1 MRPHTALLATQGI
14 RVQRAAIRFRASAS
28 LTRPAATYVARA
40 ARPGVAPFDTMRT
53 SLCGVGAFGAASSRR
68 TPYPA
73 SVSSSRASLATQAS
87 VKTRDV
93 VDVLKE
99 RGLLDACTNEDE
111 LREAAASGSL
121 SVYCGFDPTADSLH
135 LGNLLGIVVLAWFQ
149 RCGHTPVALLG
160 GATGRV
166 GDPSGKSAER
176 PVLDDATINANTEGI
191 KKILEDVLRN
201 SAEMAAED
209 GVTDAKAAVVMN
221 NLEWF
226 GTMGFLEFLRE
237 VGKYARV
244 GTMMGKDSVKTR
256 LDSEQGMSFTE
267 FSYQLLQG
275 YDFCHLFNTHDV
287 RVQVGGSDQ
296 WGYITAGTDLIRR
309 ILDKDQTEGKGGAFG
324 VTFPLLLKENGQ
336 KFGKS
341 EDGAV
346 WLAPSRLSPYK
357 FYQYLVQSTDADV
370 IRFMKML
377 TFMPLEEIKEMEAAM
392 TNDDYAPN
400 TAQKKLAEEVTRF
413 VHGADGLRK
422 ALKAT
427 QGLRPGA
434 DTVLDAET
442 LEALAEVIPTSE
454 LKLDEVLG
462 QPVVDVMAL
471 AGLQKSKGEA
481 KRLVKGGGARL
492 NNVKVESEDA
502 VVGEADVIEGRVMM
516 LAAGKKNKMLIK
528 IV

>member
-1 MRPHTALLATQGI
+1 M
-14 RVQRAAIRFRASAS
+14 QRAAIRFRASAS

-53 SLCGVGAFGAASSRR
+53 SLCGVGAFGAPSPRR

-73 SVSSSRASLATQAS
+73 SVSSSRASLATRAS
-87 VKTRDV
+87 VKTQTDV

-111 LREAAASGSL
+111 LREAAAIGSL

-191 KKILEDVLRN
+191 KAILEDVLRN

-275 YDFCHLFNTHDV
+275 YDFCHLFKEHDV

-296 WGYITAGTDLIRR
+296 WGNITAGTDLIRR
-309 ILDKDQTEGKGGAFG
+309 IVDVDAADDGKSRAFG
-324 VTFPLLLKENGQ
+324 ITFPLLLKENGQ

-341 EDGAV
+341 EEGAV
-346 WLAPSRLSPYK
+346 WLAASRLSPYK
-357 FYQYLVQSTDADV
+357 FYQYMVQSTDADV

-377 TFMPLEEIKEMEAAM
+377 TFMPMEEIAAM
-392 TNDDYAPN
+392 ETAMTTHEDYKPN
-400 TAQKKLAEEVTRF
+400 TAQRKLAEETTRF
-413 VHGADGLRK
+413 VHGAEGLRK

-427 QGLRPGA
+427 EGLRPGA

-442 LEALAEVIPTSE
+442 LEALAEVIPTAE
-454 LKLDEVLG
+454 LRADEVLG

-492 NNVKVESEDA
+492 NNKKVETEDA
-502 VVGEADVIEGRVMM
+502 VVGEADVIKGRVMM
-516 LAAGKKNKMLIK
+516 LAAGKKNKMLIR

>member
-1 MRPHTALLATQGI
+1 MPHL
-14 RVQRAAIRFRASAS
+14 ASAS
-28 LTRPAATYVARA
+28 P
-40 ARPGVAPFDTMRT
+40 
-53 SLCGVGAFGAASSRR
+53 
-68 TPYPA
+68 
-73 SVSSSRASLATQAS
+73 SRASFATRAA
-87 VKTRDV
+87 TGRDV
-93 VDVLKE
+93 VDVLKQ

-111 LREAAASGSL
+111 LRESAASGSL

-176 PVLDDATINANTEGI
+176 PVLDEATINANTEGI
-191 KKILEDVLRN
+191 RAILEDVLRN
-201 SAEMAAED
+201 SAEMASED
-209 GVTDAKAAVVMN
+209 GVTDVKTAVVMN

-226 GTMGFLEFLRE
+226 GGMGFLEFLRDI
-237 VGKYARV
+237 GKYARV
-244 GTMMGKDSVKTR
+244 GTMMAKDSVKTR

-275 YDFCHLFNTHDV
+275 YDFCHLFKAHDV

-296 WGYITAGTDLIRR
+296 WGNITAGTDLIRR
-309 ILDKDQTEGKGGAFG
+309 VVDTDRTSEEKGAARAFG

-341 EDGAV
+341 EEGAV
-346 WLAPSRLSPYK
+346 WLAANRLSPYK
-357 FYQYLVQSTDADV
+357 FYQYMVQSTDADV

-377 TFMPLEEIKEMEAAM
+377 TFVPMEEIAEIETAM
-392 TNDDYAPN
+392 GAEGYVPN
-400 TAQKKLAEEVTRF
+400 TAQRKLAEETTRF
-413 VHGADGLRK
+413 VHGPEGLRK

-427 QGLRPGA
+427 AGLRPGA

-442 LEALAEVIPTSE
+442 LEALAEVIPTAE
-454 LKLDEVLG
+454 LRRDEVLG

-492 NNVKVESEDA
+492 NNQKVDAEDT

-528 IV
+528 VVG

>member
-1 MRPHTALLATQGI
+1 
-14 RVQRAAIRFRASAS
+14 
-28 LTRPAATYVARA
+28 
-40 ARPGVAPFDTMRT
+40 
-53 SLCGVGAFGAASSRR
+53 
-68 TPYPA
+68 
-73 SVSSSRASLATQAS
+73 
-87 VKTRDV
+87 VKTQTDV

-191 KKILEDVLRN
+191 KAILENVLRN

-275 YDFCHLFNTHDV
+275 YDFCHLFKDARRFRAGGRVGPVGEHHRGHGFNSAHLGQGPDGRQRWSV
-287 RVQVGGSDQ
+287 RRYFPFITKRERPKVWQIGRWRGVARAESAVAVQV
-296 WGYITAGTDLIRR
+296 LPVPR
-309 ILDKDQTEGKGGAFG
+309 
-324 VTFPLLLKENGQ
+324 
-336 KFGKS
+336 
-341 EDGAV
+341 
-346 WLAPSRLSPYK
+346 
-357 FYQYLVQSTDADV
+357 
-370 IRFMKML
+370 
-377 TFMPLEEIKEMEAAM
+377 
-392 TNDDYAPN
+392 
-400 TAQKKLAEEVTRF
+400 AEHGRGRYS
-413 VHGADGLRK
+413 VH
-422 ALKAT
+422 
-427 QGLRPGA
+427 
-434 DTVLDAET
+434 
-442 LEALAEVIPTSE
+442 
-454 LKLDEVLG
+454 
-462 QPVVDVMAL
+462 
-471 AGLQKSKGEA
+471 
-481 KRLVKGGGARL
+481 
-492 NNVKVESEDA
+492 EDA
-502 VVGEADVIEGRVMM
+502 HVYATRRD
-516 LAAGKKNKMLIK
+516 
-528 IV
+528 

>member
-1 MRPHTALLATQGI
+1 LQREGAVGNRTRLGTLDLRTNAFNGLSSSGRSRHIALATN
-14 RVQRAAIRFRASAS
+14 AA
-28 LTRPAATYVARA
+28 
-40 ARPGVAPFDTMRT
+40 
-53 SLCGVGAFGAASSRR
+53 
-68 TPYPA
+68 
-73 SVSSSRASLATQAS
+73 
-87 VKTRDV
+87 TRDV

-99 RGLLDACTNEDE
+99 RGLLEACTNEE
-111 LREAAASGSL
+111 QLRKDAATDSL

-149 RCGHTPVALLG
+149 RCGHTPIALVG

-166 GDPSGKSAER
+166 GDPSGKSSER
-176 PVLDDATINANTEGI
+176 PVLDDAALRTNTEGI
-191 KKILEDVLRN
+191 KKILTNVLRN
-201 SAEMAAED
+201 GEELAKESNGSAGPAIPS
-209 GVTDAKAAVVMN
+209 AKVMN

-226 GTMGFLEFLRE
+226 GNMGFLDFLRE
-237 VGKYARV
+237 IGKYARV
-244 GTMMGKDSVKTR
+244 GTMMAKDSVKTR

-275 YDFCHLFNTHDV
+275 YDFCHLFNEHDV

-296 WGYITAGTDLIRR
+296 WGNITAGTDLIRR
-309 ILDKDQTEGKGGAFG
+309 ILDKEVTETKNAYG

-346 WLAPSRLSPYK
+346 WLSGERLSPYK

-377 TFMPLEEIKEMEAAM
+377 TFLDLEAIHAMELSM
-392 TNDDYAPN
+392 KSEDYAPN
-400 TAQKKLAEEVTRF
+400 TAQKVLAAEVTRF

-422 ALKAT
+422 ALAAT
-427 QGLRPGA
+427 EGLKPGS

-442 LEALAEVIPTSE
+442 LEALAEVIPTFQCSRAR
-454 LKLDEVLG
+454 VVG
-462 QPVVDVMAL
+462 QPVADVMAL
-471 AGLQKSKGEA
+471 SNLQKSKGEA
-481 KRLVKGGGARL
+481 KRLIKGGGARL
-492 NNVKVESEDA
+492 NNAKVDAEDA
-502 VVGEADVIEGRVMM
+502 IVTEADLIDGRVML
-516 LAAGKKNKMLIK
+516 LAAGKKNKMLIT

>member
-1 MRPHTALLATQGI
+1 MRPHTAPLATQGI

-28 LTRPAATYVARA
+28 VTRPAATYVARA

-73 SVSSSRASLATQAS
+73 SVSSSRASLATQA
-87 VKTRDV
+87 VNARDV

-209 GVTDAKAAVVMN
+209 GVVDAKAAVVMN

-226 GTMGFLEFLRE
+226 GEMGFLEFLRE
-237 VGKYARV
+237 IGKYARV
-244 GTMMGKDSVKTR
+244 GTMMAKDSVKTR

-275 YDFCHLFNTHDV
+275 YDFCHLFKTHDV

-296 WGYITAGTDLIRR
+296 WGNITAGTDLIRR
-309 ILDKDQTEGKGGAFG
+309 ILDKDQTEGKGAFG
-324 VTFPLLLKENGQ
+324 ATFPLLLKENGQ

-346 WLAPSRLSPYK
+346 WLAASRLSPYK
-357 FYQYLVQSTDADV
+357 FYQYMVQSTDADV

-377 TFMPLEEIKEMEAAM
+377 TFVPLEEIDAMETAM
-392 TNDDYAPN
+392 KSDDYVPN
-400 TAQKKLAEEVTRF
+400 TAQKKLAEETTRF
-413 VHGADGLRK
+413 VHGAEGLRK

-427 QGLRPGA
+427 EGLRPGA

-454 LKLDEVLG
+454 LKLAEVLG

>member
-1 MRPHTALLATQGI
+1 M
-14 RVQRAAIRFRASAS
+14 QRAAIRFRASAAMA
-28 LTRPAATYVARA
+28 RPAEAYVARA
-40 ARPGVAPFDTMRT
+40 ARSGVACLGATRA
-53 SLCGVGAFGAASSRR
+53 SLCGVGAFSAALSRR
-68 TPYPA
+68 MPHPA
-73 SVSSSRASLATQAS
+73 SVSSSRASLVTRATTGQ
-87 VKTRDV
+87 DV

-176 PVLDDATINANTEGI
+176 PVLDEETINANTAGI
-191 KKILEDVLRN
+191 QTILENVLRN
-201 SAEMAAED
+201 SAEMASED
-209 GVTDAKAAVVMN
+209 GVVDVKTAVVMN

-226 GTMGFLEFLRE
+226 GAMGFLEFLRE
-237 VGKYARV
+237 IGKYARV
-244 GTMMGKDSVKTR
+244 GTMMAKDSVKTR

-275 YDFCHLFNTHDV
+275 YDFCHLFKEHDV

-296 WGYITAGTDLIRR
+296 WGNITAGTDLIRR
-309 ILDKDQTEGKGGAFG
+309 IVDKDSSDGKAAFG
-324 VTFPLLLKENGQ
+324 ITFPLLLKENGQ

-341 EDGAV
+341 EEGAV
-346 WLAPSRLSPYK
+346 WLAASRLSPYK
-357 FYQYLVQSTDADV
+357 FYQYMVQSTDADV

-377 TFMPLEEIKEMEAAM
+377 TFVPMEEIAEMEAAM
-392 TNDDYAPN
+392 GREDYVPN
-400 TAQKKLAEEVTRF
+400 TAQKKLAEETTRF

-427 QGLRPGA
+427 AGLRPGA

-442 LEALAEVIPTSE
+442 LEALAEVIPTAE
-454 LKLDEVLG
+454 LRRDEVLG

-492 NNVKVESEDA
+492 NNAKVEAEDA

-528 IV
+528 VIV

>member
-1 MRPHTALLATQGI
+1 M
-14 RVQRAAIRFRASAS
+14 QRAAIRFRASAS
-28 LTRPAATYVARA
+28 VTRPAATYVARA

-73 SVSSSRASLATQAS
+73 SVSSSRASLATQA
-87 VKTRDV
+87 VNARDV

-226 GTMGFLEFLRE
+226 GEMGFLEFLRE
-237 VGKYARV
+237 IGKYARV
-244 GTMMGKDSVKTR
+244 GTMMAKDSVKTR

-275 YDFCHLFNTHDV
+275 YDFCHLFKTHDV
-287 RVQVGGSDQ
+287 QVQVGGSDQ
-296 WGYITAGTDLIRR
+296 WGNITAGTDLIRR
-309 ILDKDQTEGKGGAFG
+309 ILDKDQTEGKGAFG
-324 VTFPLLLKENGQ
+324 ATFPLLLKENGQ

-346 WLAPSRLSPYK
+346 WLAASRLSPYK
-357 FYQYLVQSTDADV
+357 FYQYMVQSTDADV

-377 TFMPLEEIKEMEAAM
+377 TFVPLEEIDAMETAM
-392 TNDDYAPN
+392 KSDDYVPN
-400 TAQKKLAEEVTRF
+400 TAQKKLAEETTRF
-413 VHGADGLRK
+413 VHGAEGLRK

-427 QGLRPGA
+427 EGLRPGA

-454 LKLDEVLG
+454 LKLAEVLG

>member
-1 MRPHTALLATQGI
+1 M
-14 RVQRAAIRFRASAS
+14 QRAAIRFRASAS
-28 LTRPAATYVARA
+28 VTRPAATYVARA

-73 SVSSSRASLATQAS
+73 SVSSSRASLATQA
-87 VKTRDV
+87 VNARDV

-209 GVTDAKAAVVMN
+209 GVVDAKAAVVMN

-226 GTMGFLEFLRE
+226 GEMGFLEFLRE
-237 VGKYARV
+237 IGKYARV
-244 GTMMGKDSVKTR
+244 GTMMAKDSVKTR

-275 YDFCHLFNTHDV
+275 YDFCHLFKTHDV

-296 WGYITAGTDLIRR
+296 WGNITAGTDLIRR
-309 ILDKDQTEGKGGAFG
+309 ILDKDQTEGKGAFG
-324 VTFPLLLKENGQ
+324 ATFPLLLKENGQ

-346 WLAPSRLSPYK
+346 WLAASRLSPYK
-357 FYQYLVQSTDADV
+357 FYQYMVQSTDADV

-377 TFMPLEEIKEMEAAM
+377 TFVPLEEIDAMETAM
-392 TNDDYAPN
+392 KSDDYVPN
-400 TAQKKLAEEVTRF
+400 TAQKKLAEETTRF
-413 VHGADGLRK
+413 VHGAEGLRK

-427 QGLRPGA
+427 EGLRPGA

-454 LKLDEVLG
+454 LKLAEVLG

>member
-1 MRPHTALLATQGI
+1 
-14 RVQRAAIRFRASAS
+14 VQRAAIRFRASAS
-28 LTRPAATYVARA
+28 VTRPAATYVARA

-53 SLCGVGAFGAASSRR
+53 CLCGVGAFGAASSRR

-73 SVSSSRASLATQAS
+73 SVSSSRASIATQA
-87 VKTRDV
+87 VNARDV

-191 KKILEDVLRN
+191 QKILEDVLRN

-226 GTMGFLEFLRE
+226 GEMGFLEFLRE
-237 VGKYARV
+237 IGKYARV
-244 GTMMGKDSVKTR
+244 GTMMAKDSVKTR

-275 YDFCHLFNTHDV
+275 YDFCHLFKTHDV

-296 WGYITAGTDLIRR
+296 WGNITAGTDLIRR
-309 ILDKDQTEGKGGAFG
+309 ILDKDQTEGKGAFG

-346 WLAPSRLSPYK
+346 WLAASRLSPYK
-357 FYQYLVQSTDADV
+357 FYQYMVQSTDADV

-377 TFMPLEEIKEMEAAM
+377 TFVPLEEIDAMETAM
-392 TNDDYAPN
+392 KSDDYVPN
-400 TAQKKLAEEVTRF
+400 TAQKKLAEETTRF
-413 VHGADGLRK
+413 VHGAEGLRK

-427 QGLRPGA
+427 EGLRPGA

-454 LKLDEVLG
+454 LKLAEVLG

>member
-1 MRPHTALLATQGI
+1 MRPHTAPLATQGI

-28 LTRPAATYVARA
+28 VTRPAATYVARA

-73 SVSSSRASLATQAS
+73 SVSSSRASLATQA
-87 VKTRDV
+87 VNARDV

-226 GTMGFLEFLRE
+226 GEMGFLEFLRE
-237 VGKYARV
+237 IGKYARV
-244 GTMMGKDSVKTR
+244 GTMMAKDSVKTR

-275 YDFCHLFNTHDV
+275 YDFCHLFKTHDV
-287 RVQVGGSDQ
+287 QVQVGGSDQ
-296 WGYITAGTDLIRR
+296 WGNITAGTDLIRR
-309 ILDKDQTEGKGGAFG
+309 ILDKDQTEGKGAFG
-324 VTFPLLLKENGQ
+324 ATFPLLLKENGQ

-346 WLAPSRLSPYK
+346 WLAASRLSPYK
-357 FYQYLVQSTDADV
+357 FYQYMVQSTDADV

-377 TFMPLEEIKEMEAAM
+377 TFVPLEEIDAMETAM
-392 TNDDYAPN
+392 KSDDYVPN
-400 TAQKKLAEEVTRF
+400 TAQKKLAEETTRF
-413 VHGADGLRK
+413 VHGAEGLRK

-427 QGLRPGA
+427 EGLRPGA

-454 LKLDEVLG
+454 LKLAEVLG